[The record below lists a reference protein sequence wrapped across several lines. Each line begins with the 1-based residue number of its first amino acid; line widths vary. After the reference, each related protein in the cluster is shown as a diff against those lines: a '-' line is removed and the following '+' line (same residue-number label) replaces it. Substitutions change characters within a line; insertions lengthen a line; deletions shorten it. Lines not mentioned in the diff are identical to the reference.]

1 MTTEYPRDIIGHVDD
16 LSYAMKAA
24 KTIDEIEESWLH
36 FYLIESHIE
45 RTWPHDKRLMDTLR
59 RLKSGLSQYTR
70 DFREGL
76 PSPYSGWRVDLS
88 SIRSQVSPQ
97 YDKDGWPK

>member
-1 MTTEYPRDIIGHVDD
+1 MATAQPRDIIGHVDD
-16 LSYAMKAA
+16 LSDAMKVA

-45 RTWPHDKRLMDTLR
+45 RTWPNDQQLNDTLH
-59 RLKSGLSQYTR
+59 RLKSGLSQYSR

-76 PSPYSGWRVDLS
+76 LSPYGGWRADLS

-97 YDKDGWPK
+97 YDNEGWQK